1 MRGHTGLYL
10 RLLQAIEAEEM
21 IETAPDSLLRAGID
35 PPDGCG
41 LAPYPHS
48 SDSEL
53 WAVAT

>member
-41 LAPYPHS
+41 LAPLPALS
-48 SDSEL
+48 RF
-53 WAVAT
+53 